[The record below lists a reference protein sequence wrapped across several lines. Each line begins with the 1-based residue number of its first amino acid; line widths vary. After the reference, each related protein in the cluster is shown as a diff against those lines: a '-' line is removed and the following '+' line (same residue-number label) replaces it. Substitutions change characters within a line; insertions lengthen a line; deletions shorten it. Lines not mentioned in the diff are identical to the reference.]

1 MGMLYLELCCCF
13 GWAWVGGEGV
23 GGEGVEHRFKLGGF
37 PSFYDSVALGVY
49 SLGEGLS
56 GGSIEAQA
64 EQGVSHLIISMY
76 VVIV

>member
-1 MGMLYLELCCCF
+1 LTVIDKGDEQT
-13 GWAWVGGEGV
+13 V

-37 PSFYDSVALGVY
+37 ATLYDSVALGVH
-49 SLGEGLS
+49 SFSEGLS

-64 EQGVSHLIISMY
+64 EQGVSHMIISMH